1 MKRITALAL
10 FTIASLTSFS
20 AATAQEPGMKAKI
33 PFDFTVGNTTL
44 PAGEYTIKSPAQWLV
59 WIQNANSASSAAVI
73 GTPSNQDSG
82 SVSELVFR
90 KYGDR
95 YFLHCVLDGSH
106 SSMNLDIAS
115 GKAEK
120 EARIQE
126 AKLHTR
132 HEVLVATR

>member
-10 FTIASLTSFS
+10 FTIASLASFS

-33 PFDFTVGNTTL
+33 LFDFTVGNATL
-44 PAGEYTIKSPAQWLV
+44 PAGEYTINSPSQWVVRLR
-59 WIQNANSASSAAVI
+59 NADNASSAAVI
-73 GTPSNQDSG
+73 GTQSNHDSG

-95 YFLHCVLDGSH
+95 YFLHCVLGGSN
-106 SSMNLDIAS
+106 SAMNLDIAS

-132 HEVLVATR
+132 HEVLVAAR